1 MSDIP
6 RIKVVNEKESWLGTQ
21 YYINNRKIDKVKAVD
36 FRVAVDEV
44 PTFDF
49 EMMGYPEVDMLG
61 DVRFSFTPHTIE
73 EAVKVL
79 RNELLKHG
87 DIYDAFTAS
96 VKSAMDDEIR
106 RMNPEW
112 PNIDMLT
119 VAIMRRIIGE
129 K

>member
-21 YYINNRKIDKVKAVD
+21 CYINNQKIDKVKSVN
-36 FRVAVDEV
+36 FYVSVDEV

-49 EMMGYPEVDMLG
+49 EMMGCPEIDMLG

-79 RNELLKHG
+79 RNELLKKG
-87 DIYDAFTAS
+87 DIYKGFLS
-96 VKSAMDDEIR
+96 SMESAVREQQ
-106 RMNPEW
+106 
-112 PNIDMLT
+112 LT
-119 VAIMRRIIGE
+119 LPYRAPRWIAEDILKRIIGE
-129 K
+129 E